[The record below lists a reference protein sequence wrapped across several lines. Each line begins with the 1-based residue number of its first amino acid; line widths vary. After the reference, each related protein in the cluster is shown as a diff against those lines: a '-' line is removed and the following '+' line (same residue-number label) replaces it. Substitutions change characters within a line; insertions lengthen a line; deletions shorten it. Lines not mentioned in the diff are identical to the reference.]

1 MHCSK
6 PSRARSTG
14 APMPS
19 GRPDTKPGASGAN
32 PLEESCDVFLTRL
45 AVEEGLSPRTIEAYA
60 GDLRHLRGHLS
71 DRGIDRVGQISR
83 KDLSAFS
90 AFLDERGMAASSK
103 ARALVAAR
111 RLIRDAQEQG
121 EADGAALEG
130 IVTPKRPR
138 VLPRVLRTEET
149 LALLDAARS
158 EDTLGLRDVAM
169 LELLYG
175 AGLRVSELVGLPL
188 GAVDLRARLLRVVGK
203 GSKERVVPI
212 GDAAADALTTYLEE
226 ARPTLLGKRADREH
240 VVFLSRRGS
249 KMTRQNFFA
258 RIRGH
263 ARAAG
268 IPAERVS
275 PHVLRHAFATDLL
288 EGGADLRAIQS
299 MLGHADLSTT
309 EVYTHVSRAKLR
321 ETVESRH
328 PRGSGSGR

>member
-1 MHCSK
+1 M
-6 PSRARSTG
+6 PSRRA
-14 APMPS
+14 
-19 GRPDTKPGASGAN
+19 DTQSRAAGASA
-32 PLEESCDVFLTRL
+32 LEESCDAFLTRL
-45 AVEEGLSPRTIEAYA
+45 AVEDGLSPRTIEAYA
-60 GDLRHLRGHLS
+60 GDLRHLRRHLS
-71 DRGIDRVGQISR
+71 DRGVDRVGAIGR
-83 KDLSAFS
+83 PDLSAFS
-90 AFLDERGMAASSK
+90 AFLDDRGLAASSK

-111 RLIRDAQEQG
+111 RLIRFAQERG
-121 EADGAALEG
+121 DADGRALEG
-130 IVTPKRPR
+130 LATPKRPR
-138 VLPRVLRTEET
+138 VLPKVLRTEET

-158 EDTLGLRDVAM
+158 EDALGLRDVAM

-203 GSKERVVPI
+203 GSKERVVPL
-212 GDAAADALTTYLEE
+212 GDAAADALDAYLET
-226 ARPTLLGKRADREH
+226 ARPALLGKRPDRDR
-240 VVFLSRRGS
+240 VVFLSRRGTQ
-249 KMTRQNFFA
+249 MTRQNFFA

-328 PRGSGSGR
+328 PRGSGGGR